1 MPRVVHFEIPADNPQ
16 RAGEFYQGVFGWKI
30 NKWEGPQPYWLCETG
45 TGDGINGGIMNR
57 SPQFKTVTN
66 TIDVPSLDDY
76 TKKVTKA
83 GGKVVA
89 PKMTIPGV
97 GYLAYCTDTEGN
109 IFSILQGDRSAK

>member
-30 NKWEGPQPYWLCETG
+30 SKWEGPQPYWLCDTG
-45 TGDGINGGIMNR
+45 QGEGINGGIMNR
-57 SPQFKTVTN
+57 QQPGQGTMNS
-66 TIDVPSLDDY
+66 IDVPSVDEY
-76 TKKVTKA
+76 VKKITSA

-97 GYLAYCTDTEGN
+97 GYLAYCLDTEANVFGIIQN
-109 IFSILQGDRSAK
+109 DRSAK